1 MKCLKCGKNNS
12 DDHKFCAECGA
23 ELVPMECQEC
33 GNPLTS
39 EGKFCGKCGTPN
51 PFYVAEAV
59 KQAKPRPTMAMPSFA
74 GLRQYAFWIW
84 TVGAM
89 VLFVIALGVSF
100 GGISRTHTAEWELD
114 DGDWTYVDF
123 SFVQSA
129 MTMYE
134 GYFRNLGV
142 NDEDDLD
149 ALFEEWTDEYDENL
163 EEYGDVLTSSEYA
176 KVYRNTNVFGVFM
189 LMRSNVERPFLNTL
203 EYALV
208 IGLLVLV
215 QLMPL
220 IGIGLLVYAIL
231 RRQESK
237 WVPAVFYLGG
247 VLSIW
252 LALALPNLNN
262 ATSAGG
268 GLIFYG
274 ILMWGGATVF
284 TLRRLLDIKPDARGW
299 MGYGLRVAI
308 AVVLLLFAT
317 SSILRVGYET
327 GSRTT
332 WARMDVG
339 EVTAMWNVFDTDMEY
354 LDPETANLGWD
365 EPMLEDEDL
374 TSADQRHLVET
385 TDYAYLFFYELF
397 DSETGQNTRVILI
410 SVGVGMMVLFSSL
423 LLVVEATDQQGERP
437 RLSFVI
443 KAMLAFSFL
452 LVTILA
458 MSFRSGIHQLFQQED
473 SDFLVRIGF
482 GLVIGFF
489 LTIGS
494 VVFDVLRFPAAAR
507 PTEALEPT
515 E

>member
-1 MKCLKCGKNNS
+1 
-12 DDHKFCAECGA
+12 
-23 ELVPMECQEC
+23 
-33 GNPLTS
+33 
-39 EGKFCGKCGTPN
+39 
-51 PFYVAEAV
+51 
-59 KQAKPRPTMAMPSFA
+59 
-74 GLRQYAFWIW
+74 
-84 TVGAM
+84 
-89 VLFVIALGVSF
+89 
-100 GGISRTHTAEWELD
+100 
-114 DGDWTYVDF
+114 
-123 SFVQSA
+123 
-129 MTMYE
+129 
-134 GYFRNLGV
+134 
-142 NDEDDLD
+142 
-149 ALFEEWTDEYDENL
+149 
-163 EEYGDVLTSSEYA
+163 
-176 KVYRNTNVFGVFM
+176 
-189 LMRSNVERPFLNTL
+189 
-203 EYALV
+203 
-208 IGLLVLV
+208 
-215 QLMPL
+215 
-220 IGIGLLVYAIL
+220 
-231 RRQESK
+231 
-237 WVPAVFYLGG
+237 
-247 VLSIW
+247 
-252 LALALPNLNN
+252 
-262 ATSAGG
+262 
-268 GLIFYG
+268 
-274 ILMWGGATVF
+274 
-284 TLRRLLDIKPDARGW
+284 
-299 MGYGLRVAI
+299 
-308 AVVLLLFAT
+308 
-317 SSILRVGYET
+317 
-327 GSRTT
+327 
-332 WARMDVG
+332 MDVG

-494 VVFDVLRFPAAAR
+494 VVFDVLRFLAAAR